1 METLQTETAIL
12 VASAYSDTLFITT
25 MPRRTVTR
33 FIARLSFFARDQT
46 DIVTSTRDA
55 VDVVRTVLVE
65 WDFAH
70 AIVAKPR
77 LTIGVLITF
86 RPDR

>member
-12 VASAYSDTLFITT
+12 VACAYSDTLFIST
-25 MPRRTVTR
+25 MTRHTVTR
-33 FIARLSFFARDQT
+33 FIARLSLFARDQT
-46 DIVTSTRDA
+46 DIVTSTRDT